1 MEKFRFVIA
10 AAGAL
15 VIGGAL
21 ATGSAQAT
29 VLGGTSALRA
39 AAEMGAIAEQVQFR
53 FSGRDYCWADDGWR
67 GPGWYWCGY
76 AYRPG
81 FGWGGPV
88 GWNNWRWTR
97 DRDDF
102 REHREFRDRDDR
114 FRDRDDRF
122 RDHDDRFRGREDR
135 GRDRDD
141 RR

>member
-53 FSGRDYCWADDGWR
+53 FGGRDFCWADDGWR

-88 GWNNWRWTR
+88 GWNNWRF
-97 DRDDF
+97 DHD
-102 REHREFRDRDDR
+102 HREIRDRDDR

-122 RDHDDRFRGREDR
+122 RDHDDR
-135 GRDRDD
+135 GRDHDRDHD
-141 RR
+141 RRF

>member
-39 AAEMGAIAEQVQFR
+39 AAETGAIAEQVQFR

-88 GWNNWRWTR
+88 GWNNWRF
-97 DRDDF
+97 DHD
-102 REHREFRDRDDR
+102 HREIRDRDDR

-122 RDHDDRFRGREDR
+122 RDHDDR
-135 GRDRDD
+135 GRDHDRDHD
-141 RR
+141 RRF